1 MWWYIIND
9 NVWKCIRKQEKKD
22 RKSMKIYKIYWN
34 EWKIVIELLMGMKTV
49 EKDTIIEIMNY
60 FFCQVFTSLLYRI
73 HITSIDQ
80 SCITFSYEKKYE

>member
-1 MWWYIIND
+1 
-9 NVWKCIRKQEKKD
+9 
-22 RKSMKIYKIYWN
+22 
-34 EWKIVIELLMGMKTV
+34 MGMKTV

-73 HITSIDQ
+73 LITSIDQ